1 MCLSWLG
8 GFSAEAT
15 LEGEQLSEREVRR
28 IRAQQIDTVSRLTPI
43 TMIVNLVNVAII
55 LGTLWDTGSNGFLT
69 LWALAVLLL
78 SAALL
83 AARAWLRARR
93 NKPKEASARTI

>member
-1 MCLSWLG
+1 LPAPSRAAVSSSPRKSPQHG
-8 GFSAEAT
+8 GGTRF
-15 LEGEQLSEREVRR
+15 R
-28 IRAQQIDTVSRLTPI
+28 
-43 TMIVNLVNVAII
+43 VNVAII

-69 LWALAVLLL
+69 LWALAVL